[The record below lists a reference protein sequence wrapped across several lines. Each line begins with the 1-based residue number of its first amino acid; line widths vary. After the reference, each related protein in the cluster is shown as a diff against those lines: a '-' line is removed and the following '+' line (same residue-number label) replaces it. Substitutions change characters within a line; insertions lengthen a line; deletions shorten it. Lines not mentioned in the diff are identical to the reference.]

1 MADRTIAVA
10 LAGALLLAASVPA
23 PALADA
29 PAAPAEAPVLF
40 DAQGYRTA
48 RYRAPVTADPAPA
61 LRIALADAL
70 ALVPGRDALF
80 IDVMPAEG
88 GVRDGASGI
97 WALARPH
104 QTIPGAVWHP
114 EAGRMPAD
122 PVLWQALEAAARTA
136 APARPVI
143 LLCRIDCWMS
153 WNAARRLAA
162 GGLTN
167 VFWLAEGIDGWHGAG
182 RALAE
187 AAPVTVTA
195 SPNLQQEN

>member
-10 LAGALLLAASVPA
+10 LAGALLLAT

-40 DAQGYRTA
+40 DPQGYRTA

-61 LRIALADAL
+61 RRIALAAAL
-70 ALVPGRDALF
+70 ALEPGRDALF

-88 GVRDGASGI
+88 GVRDAASGA

-122 PVLWQALEAAARTA
+122 PALWQALETAARVA

-162 GGLTN
+162 GGLGN
-167 VFWLAEGIDGWHGAG
+167 VFWLAEGTDGWHGAG
-182 RALAE
+182 RDLAV
-187 AAPVTVTA
+187 AAPVAVPQYPA
-195 SPNLQQEN
+195 DNKEH